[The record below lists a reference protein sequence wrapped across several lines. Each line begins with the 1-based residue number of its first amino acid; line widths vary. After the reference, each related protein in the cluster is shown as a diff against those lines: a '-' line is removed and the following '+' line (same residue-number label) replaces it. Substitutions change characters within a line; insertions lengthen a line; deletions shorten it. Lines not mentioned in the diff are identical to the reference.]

1 MLRVTEIFHS
11 IQGESSWLGLPCVFI
26 RLTGCNLRCSY
37 CDTAYAWTG
46 GSDWTVGGIT
56 ERAGSFGCRLVEIT
70 GGEPLMQEETP
81 ALARALLDAGHAVL
95 IETNGSRDIG
105 MLPRGAVRIMDVKC
119 PASGESAKT
128 DWENLRRLG
137 PEDEVKFVISDAADY
152 LWTKD
157 VIRANDLERGTR
169 LLLSP
174 AHGRMD
180 AALLAEWILGDGL
193 NVRLQLPLHKILWP
207 EARDGR

>member
-11 IQGESSWLGLPCVFI
+11 IQGESSRLGLPFVFI

-46 GSDWTVGGIT
+46 GSGWPVSRIT
-56 ERAGSFGCRLVEIT
+56 ERAKSFGCRFVEIT
-70 GGEPLMQEETP
+70 GGEPLVQAETP
-81 ALARALLDAGHAVL
+81 ALARALLDAGLTVL
-95 IETNGSRDIG
+95 VETNGSLDIDL
-105 MLPRGAVRIMDVKC
+105 LPSGTVRIMDIKC
-119 PASGESAKT
+119 PASGESAKM

-152 LWTKD
+152 LWAKD
-157 VIRANDLERGTR
+157 VIRANDLERRTR

-180 AALLAEWILGDGL
+180 AALLAEWMLGDRL

-207 EARDGR
+207 EAQDGR